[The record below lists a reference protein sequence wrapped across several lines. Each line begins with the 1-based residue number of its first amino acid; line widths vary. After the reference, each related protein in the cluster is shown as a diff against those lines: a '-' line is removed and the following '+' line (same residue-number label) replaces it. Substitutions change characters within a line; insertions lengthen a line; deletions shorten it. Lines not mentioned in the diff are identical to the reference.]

1 MLPKDLKS
9 CPKSNKS
16 PNLVTLLM
24 LEIKKDEW
32 KKEKMWPNVS
42 NERERERGVG
52 REREREWERV
62 SINLFYITMSLPKI
76 TSLEAIFNEK
86 CLLPSVTSG
95 YVA

>member
-24 LEIKKDEW
+24 LEIKNDEW

-42 NERERERGVG
+42 NE

>member
-42 NERERERGVG
+42 NERERERENG
-52 REREREWERV
+52 REC
-62 SINLFYITMSLPKI
+62 P
-76 TSLEAIFNEK
+76 
-86 CLLPSVTSG
+86 
-95 YVA
+95 